1 MRYPM
6 KCKSASEGGFILS
19 FPDFPEAHSEAET
32 KDDAIRYG
40 TDCLETAIYF
50 RVKYGE
56 PLPDP
61 SPLRRGQIAI
71 ATTVGFDAKL
81 LLLQTIR
88 AQNVRARDLAA
99 RLGITPQE
107 VTRLIDLRHRTKIDA
122 IAAALQAL
130 GKRLELS
137 LAA

>member
-1 MRYPM
+1 
-6 KCKSASEGGFILS
+6 
-19 FPDFPEAHSEAET
+19 
-32 KDDAIRYG
+32 
-40 TDCLETAIYF
+40 
-50 RVKYGE
+50 VKYGE
-56 PLPDP
+56 LLPDP